1 MKLSLAR
8 SLAHSL
14 ALLRSPTVQRLNP
27 IYGQGITV
35 AAQSAITL
43 ARCLERA
50 ARADVQIRDFSR
62 MYVRDLYRSLENSWS
77 MATASDLRFPSTS
90 LAENN
95 VARPT
100 AFERAV
106 TDSLL
111 DMAQTDP
118 KLYLKLAFF
127 RARHGEHHRG
137 RVAETAV
144 KSYGPRPLREAVVQ
158 VIEPEVD
165 VVKFFCGVFKPIFEL
180 YLDNS
185 QSRERGGL
193 YRELIAA
200 LGLVKL

>member
-1 MKLSLAR
+1 MRSYMKLSLAHSFTR
-8 SLAHSL
+8 SLARASTL

-50 ARADVQIRDFSR
+50 ARADVQIKDFSR

-77 MATASDLRFPSTS
+77 MATASDLRFPATT
-90 LAENN
+90 LTKN

-118 KLYLKLAFF
+118 KLYLKLLETAHFVRTAKSLTF
-127 RARHGEHHRG
+127 DLHVITSLLANAVG
-137 RVAETAV
+137 RVWRAE
-144 KSYGPRPLREAVVQ
+144 SSHN
-158 VIEPEVD
+158 I
-165 VVKFFCGVFKPIFEL
+165 
-180 YLDNS
+180 
-185 QSRERGGL
+185 
-193 YRELIAA
+193 
-200 LGLVKL
+200 

>member
-1 MKLSLAR
+1 LSSACAHMKLSLAR

-90 LAENN
+90 LTENN

-118 KLYLKLAFF
+118 KLYLKLLETAHFVRTAKSLTF
-127 RARHGEHHRG
+127 DLHVITSLLVNAVG
-137 RVAETAV
+137 RVWRAE
-144 KSYGPRPLREAVVQ
+144 SSHN
-158 VIEPEVD
+158 I
-165 VVKFFCGVFKPIFEL
+165 
-180 YLDNS
+180 
-185 QSRERGGL
+185 
-193 YRELIAA
+193 
-200 LGLVKL
+200 

>member
-90 LAENN
+90 LTENN

-118 KLYLKLAFF
+118 KLYLKLL
-127 RARHGEHHRG
+127 
-137 RVAETAV
+137 ETAHFV
-144 KSYGPRPLREAVVQ
+144 RTAKSLTFDLHVITSLLVNAVGPVWRAESSHN
-158 VIEPEVD
+158 I
-165 VVKFFCGVFKPIFEL
+165 
-180 YLDNS
+180 
-185 QSRERGGL
+185 
-193 YRELIAA
+193 
-200 LGLVKL
+200 